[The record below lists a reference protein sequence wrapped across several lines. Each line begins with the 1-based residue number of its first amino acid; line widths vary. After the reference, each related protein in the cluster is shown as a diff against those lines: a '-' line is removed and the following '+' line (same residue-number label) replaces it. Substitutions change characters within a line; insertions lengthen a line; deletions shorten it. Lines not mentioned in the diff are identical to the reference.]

1 MRVLVCYYVGHSLK
15 TRRLVQMA
23 QRSVVIESV
32 MAEAENYLKQQVFLI
47 NSCNPVGGRWYVAA
61 ARRRTLGSA

>member
-1 MRVLVCYYVGHSLK
+1 
-15 TRRLVQMA
+15 MA

-47 NSCNPVGGRWYVAA
+47 NSCNPVGGSWYVAA